1 MEKSKVLSIDS
12 IYELLEKKT
21 DLEKRL
27 NQINMS
33 NLIYKGMRDCKITFI
48 EAPTGIGKT
57 YSSLIPSIVEIG
69 LNNSKI
75 LYLTA
80 KIVLQDQ
87 LIKKDLPNLHKIV
100 EVDFKYGLLKGR
112 SNYFCWLRFDEA
124 FRTHGLI
131 YQNELDSIRNWAR
144 VSRDGDLNEYDDF
157 LVHELKDVISVDYE
171 DCPGRKC
178 PYLLSGACHYFRL
191 VNSLNDL
198 DILVS
203 NYHTFFFNLI
213 NGSFPFD
220 FDHILMDEAHHL
232 PEILSSAC
240 TRQISKGSLN
250 YFLPRGFALKIVD
263 REPDILLSVLNDLK
277 SLENYVNNLKISY
290 ENFFDELQNY
300 CIDPKI
306 NKDSKIVTFH
316 KTLSFL
322 EKKGNEIIDISKKI
336 LKEFDEWEKFF
347 QKVGTKGLAD
357 AKLKYYKRKIDFYA
371 LAISDFLSLNDY
383 PNFSYSFSVEKGYLS
398 IEPVYVNGILKN
410 FLDLQPPKSV
420 TLYSAT
426 LTPDKKTFS
435 YLENELGFK
444 ADNKIVY
451 ESVFN
456 YKKQAKIII
465 PQNFN
470 IDPKSSL
477 FSTQVA
483 YAVERILDD
492 FGGHALV
499 LFTSQKNLNETKR
512 LIMSKKRKY
521 RYFFQ
526 GEKPNIQLVEEF
538 SNDSSSVLFGLNSF
552 WEGIDVPGSSLSLLI
567 IDRLPFPNPN
577 DPMMIMR
584 EKNEGREVFNKS
596 YLPNAKLSLRQGFG
610 RLIRSKN
617 DIGVFVILDF
627 RVLKWGFLEL
637 FRPCDILYSWEAE
650 LVRKFVWEGE

>member
-12 IYELLEKKT
+12 LYDLLEKKT
-21 DLEKRL
+21 DFEKRL
-27 NQINMS
+27 DQINMS
-33 NLIYKGMRDCKITFI
+33 KLIYKGMGDCEITFI

-69 LNNSKI
+69 LNSSKI

-87 LIKKDLPNLHKIV
+87 LIKKDLPNLHKIA
-100 EVDFKYGLLKGR
+100 EIDFKYGLIKGR

-124 FRTHGLI
+124 MRTQGLI
-131 YQNELDSIRNWAR
+131 YQNDLDSIRNWAR
-144 VSRDGDLNEYDDF
+144 VSQEGDLNEYDDF
-157 LVHELKDVISVDYE
+157 LNYELKDVISVDYE

-203 NYHTFFFNLI
+203 NYHTFFFNLV
-213 NGSFPFD
+213 NGSFPFNY
-220 FDHILMDEAHHL
+220 DHILMDEAHHL
-232 PEILSSAC
+232 PEILSSVC
-240 TRQISKGSLN
+240 TRQISKNFLN

-263 REPDILLSVLNDLK
+263 REPEILSPVLNDLK
-277 SLENYVNNLKISY
+277 FLENYVNNLKTLY
-290 ENFFDELQNY
+290 ENFFEELQGY
-300 CIDPKI
+300 CLDPKV
-306 NKDSKIVTFH
+306 NKGSKMVTFH
-316 KTLSFL
+316 DALSFL
-322 EKKGNEIIDISKKI
+322 EKNGNEIIEVSKRI
-336 LKEFDEWEKFF
+336 LREFDEWEKFF

-357 AKLKYYKRKIDFYA
+357 AKLKYYKKKIDFYA

-383 PNFSYSFSVEKGYLS
+383 PNFSYSFFIEKGCLS
-398 IEPVYVNGILKN
+398 IEPVYVNGIFKN

-426 LTPDKKTFS
+426 LTPDKKTFT

-444 ADNKIVY
+444 ADNKMIY

-456 YKKQAKIII
+456 YKKQAKLII
-465 PQNFN
+465 PQNFD

-483 YAVERILDD
+483 YAIERILDD

-499 LFTSQKNLNETKR
+499 LFTSQKNLNETKK
-512 LIMSKKRKY
+512 LIVSKKRKF
-521 RYFFQ
+521 RYLFQ
-526 GEKPNIQLVEEF
+526 GEKPNIQLIEEF

-552 WEGIDVPGSSLSLLI
+552 WEGIDVPGPSLS
-567 IDRLPFPNPN
+567 
-577 DPMMIMR
+577 
-584 EKNEGREVFNKS
+584 
-596 YLPNAKLSLRQGFG
+596 
-610 RLIRSKN
+610 
-617 DIGVFVILDF
+617 
-627 RVLKWGFLEL
+627 
-637 FRPCDILYSWEAE
+637 
-650 LVRKFVWEGE
+650 